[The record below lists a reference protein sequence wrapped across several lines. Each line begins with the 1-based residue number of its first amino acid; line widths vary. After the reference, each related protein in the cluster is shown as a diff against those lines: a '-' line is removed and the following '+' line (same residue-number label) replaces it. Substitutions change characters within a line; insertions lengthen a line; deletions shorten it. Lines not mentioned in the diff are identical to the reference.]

1 VIDGFP
7 AIVPMIALGFP
18 AGQLGEGSMEDRV
31 ARLESRVASLC
42 DRVGDLEQRLALL
55 DERRP
60 AAIPAK
66 TDPSTQP
73 AIVDIERT
81 RLQQLLALTGRTLV
95 VLGGA
100 YLLRALTETHML
112 PASAGVGFGILY
124 AVPWLLLASRSAAR
138 GAQLDAFAHALS
150 AALIG
155 YPLVWEATL
164 RFNVV
169 SPAQSAA
176 LLGLLTAGA
185 FVLSS
190 ARSLEGL
197 AWVVALGTSI
207 SAAGLAV
214 ATGDWIAYTVL
225 AIAVGVATLW
235 LGYTRNWT
243 MLRWPTAAIANIML
257 LILTGRAAADGRISS
272 ALLVQMLMLG
282 GYLGSFA
289 IRTLLIGRPVIPFE
303 VVQSI
308 GVLAVAFGGAI
319 ALIRS
324 TGSNVVLVGVASLV
338 LAAAGYIVAFSFV
351 ARHRHVK
358 TFFFYSLLAQLFA
371 IVGIALCG
379 GQAAR
384 SLAYTL
390 VALVAAV
397 LARHSGRMALSL
409 QAAVYAIA
417 AALASG
423 LVERAAQALLLPPSI
438 DGAAISLV
446 QLLALSAVG
455 VVTFL
460 PVRRPVESWGIFAR
474 ILRFVS
480 MAMLVWTAAGAV
492 IGFSIA
498 ILPGGDQIGG
508 SLLAT
513 IRTAALVV
521 ATLMLAEAARHPAGR
536 EAAWLVYPMLS
547 LTGVKVFFIDFPQ
560 GHPETLFAALALY
573 GIALIAAPRMLRRAP
588 LADSSAASSRSTE
601 SPAVPTRTTV
611 VVTGEPTLKVR

>member
-1 VIDGFP
+1 
-7 AIVPMIALGFP
+7 
-18 AGQLGEGSMEDRV
+18 MEDRV
-31 ARLESRVASLC
+31 AWLESRVASLC

-55 DERRP
+55 DERAP

-66 TDPSTQP
+66 TDPTTQP

-185 FVLSS
+185 FALSS

-207 SAAGLAV
+207 SAAGLAI

-243 MLRWPTAAIANIML
+243 MLRWPAAAVANIML
-257 LILTGRAAADGRISS
+257 LILTGRAAAHGRVSA

-324 TGSNVVLVGVASLV
+324 TGSNVLLVGVASLV
-338 LAAAGYIVAFSFV
+338 LAAVGYIVAFSFV

-358 TFFFYSLLAQLFA
+358 NFFFYAMLAQLFA

-379 GQAAR
+379 VQAAG
-384 SLAYTL
+384 SVAYTL
-390 VALVAAV
+390 AALVAAV
-397 LARHSGRMALSL
+397 LARRNRRMALSL

-423 LVERAAQALLLPPSI
+423 LVGRATQALLLSPSM
-438 DGAAISLV
+438 DGGAISLLV

-480 MAMLVWTAAGAV
+480 MAVLLWTAAGAV

-498 ILPGGDQIGG
+498 ILPGGNQIGG

-588 LADSSAASSRSTE
+588 LADSPAASSRSTE
-601 SPAVPTRTTV
+601 SPAVPPRATA
-611 VVTGEPTLKVR
+611 VVTGEPTLKVH

>member
-1 VIDGFP
+1 
-7 AIVPMIALGFP
+7 
-18 AGQLGEGSMEDRV
+18 MEDRV

-55 DERRP
+55 DERAP
-60 AAIPAK
+60 AAIPAT
-66 TDPSTQP
+66 TDSTTQP

-100 YLLRALTETHML
+100 YLLRALTETHLL

-169 SPAQSAA
+169 SPGQSAA

-185 FVLSS
+185 FALSS

-207 SAAGLAV
+207 SAAGLAI

-243 MLRWPTAAIANIML
+243 MLRWPAAAVANIML
-257 LILTGRAAADGRISS
+257 LILTGRAAAHGRVSA

-324 TGSNVVLVGVASLV
+324 TGSNVLLVGVASLV
-338 LAAAGYIVAFSFV
+338 LAAVGYIVAFSFV

-358 TFFFYSLLAQLFA
+358 NFFFYAMLAQLFA

-379 GQAAR
+379 GQAAG
-384 SLAYTL
+384 SVAYTL
-390 VALVAAV
+390 AALVAAV
-397 LARHSGRMALSL
+397 QARRNGRMALSL

-423 LVERAAQALLLPPSI
+423 LVERATQALLLSPSI
-438 DGAAISLV
+438 DGGAISLLV

-480 MAMLVWTAAGAV
+480 MAVLVWTAAGAV

-498 ILPGGDQIGG
+498 ILPGGNQIGG

-521 ATLMLAEAARHPAGR
+521 ATLMVAEAARHPAGR

-573 GIALIAAPRMLRRAP
+573 GIALIAAPRMLRRGP
-588 LADSSAASSRSTE
+588 LADSPAASSRSTE
-601 SPAVPTRTTV
+601 SPAEPTRTTV